1 MENQSNLVLINEDP
15 DNNANADQLS
25 DQLNSQLKLKDLDK
39 KRDDYLEWSEYFM
52 AVAFLSAMRSK
63 DPCSQVGACI
73 VNSENR
79 IVGVG
84 YNGMPIGC
92 SDDLLPWSKSAKTKI
107 DTKYM
112 YGKYI
117 IHFLAMSLY
126 FSVLHNAT

>member
-1 MENQSNLVLINEDP
+1 MSLYRD
-15 DNNANADQLS
+15 
-25 DQLNSQLKLKDLDK
+25 LNK
-39 KRDDYLEWSEYFM
+39 KREGYLDWPEYFM

-92 SDDLLPWSKSAKTKI
+92 SDDLLPWSKTAENKI

-112 YGKYI
+112 YGKKNYEYLLSSLTKQLYL
-117 IHFLAMSLY
+117 LACMVVS
-126 FSVLHNAT
+126 FKCEICWEN

>member
-1 MENQSNLVLINEDP
+1 MLNWKLGITKIYIKRIIMF
-15 DNNANADQLS
+15 LS
-25 DQLNSQLKLKDLDK
+25 RDLNK
-39 KRDDYLEWSEYFM
+39 KRENYLDWSEYFM

-73 VNSENR
+73 INSENR

-92 SDDLLPWSKSAKTKI
+92 SDDLLPWSKSAENKI

-112 YGKYI
+112 YGKNMFRTFYD
-117 IHFLAMSLY
+117 HY
-126 FSVLHNAT
+126 